1 MASLTSRVAR
11 CEHGKMLRHD
21 PEPTAA
27 IAGTSGRKTLWL
39 AHHSVPHIRVA
50 WWHPPMPGQGP
61 PRSEISF
68 LVERTSD
75 PSQNVIQ
82 VQAVKAGIRYN
93 HDQWSANE

>member
-1 MASLTSRVAR
+1 
-11 CEHGKMLRHD
+11 MLRHD